1 MYEIVIIVWYVGIR
15 ETKSEK
21 EARNN
26 EESRGRVMQCG
37 GRIWVEER
45 REEERR
51 LEWKR
56 LAACFFSAVFP
67 FLFGFTIL
75 CCYLQLTSTTTRL
88 YFFTHLPCKHISIL
102 KPSMSISIFN
112 RNTTIST

>member
-1 MYEIVIIVWYVGIR
+1 MYEIVILVWYVGIR
-15 ETKSEK
+15 ETKSGK
-21 EARNN
+21 AARNN
-26 EESRGRVMQCG
+26 QESGGRVMQCG

-67 FLFGFTIL
+67 FLFL
-75 CCYLQLTSTTTRL
+75 VS
-88 YFFTHLPCKHISIL
+88 
-102 KPSMSISIFN
+102 PSCVVTFN
-112 RNTTIST
+112 